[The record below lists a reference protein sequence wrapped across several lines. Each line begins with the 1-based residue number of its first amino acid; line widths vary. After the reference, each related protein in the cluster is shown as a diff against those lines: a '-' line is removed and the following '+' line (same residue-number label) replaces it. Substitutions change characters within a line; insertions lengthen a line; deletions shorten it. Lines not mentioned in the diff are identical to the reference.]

1 MYIASAS
8 VVVLYPTRAPPTQP
22 QGLRGNTISVHT
34 ATLLGAGREV
44 LGGGL
49 LTEGLIIKSL
59 LRDFSIHFKMAQA
72 QVQGVEADGLIPQF
86 GKGSTKAK
94 SCSIEQDTTTYKL
107 NRQTKKTQIDL
118 SCAS

>member
-49 LTEGLIIKSL
+49 LTEGC
-59 LRDFSIHFKMAQA
+59 DQ
-72 QVQGVEADGLIPQF
+72 
-86 GKGSTKAK
+86 
-94 SCSIEQDTTTYKL
+94 
-107 NRQTKKTQIDL
+107 
-118 SCAS
+118 